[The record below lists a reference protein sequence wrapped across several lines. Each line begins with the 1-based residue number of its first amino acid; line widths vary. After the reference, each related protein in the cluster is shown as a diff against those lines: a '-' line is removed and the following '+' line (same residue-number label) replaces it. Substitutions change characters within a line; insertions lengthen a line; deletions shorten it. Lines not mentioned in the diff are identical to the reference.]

1 MVSSDLPVS
10 DLFFSG
16 IIRAVST
23 RTSRR
28 LEARLKAKPLV
39 YTGFFLLVVSVLSLA
54 QRAPVL
60 NQIDA
65 PHPYYFREMYLP
77 QLTTGPSSLA
87 WSPDSRSVVYSMAGS
102 LWLQQIDSQTAE
114 QLTAGPGYDYQPD
127 WSSDGQWIV
136 YAKYNQDAVALWVLD
151 VQSKKA
157 RALTE
162 GNAVNVEPRFSPD
175 GKRIAFVSTSYH
187 GRFHIFAGRFEESSL
202 REVRRLTGENR
213 SSLPRYYYSAFDHE
227 ISPVWSPDGSQLLF
241 VSNRGHLYG
250 TGGFWRMKAQPGA
263 EAREIHYEETS
274 WKARPDFSPDGSRV
288 IYSSYLGRQW
298 QNLWLMPAKGG
309 DAFPISYGDWD
320 DTNARWSPDG
330 KQLAYISN
338 RDGDTQIWTRTILGG
353 TAKRIRTGRRRELH
367 PHSEITVRVL
377 DLAGRTVP
385 ARLSVTDATGKFYAP
400 HH

>member
-114 QLTAGPGYDYQPD
+114 QLTAGAGYDYQPD
-127 WSSDGQWIV
+127 CSPDGHWVV
-136 YAKYNQDAVALWVLD
+136 YASYAKDAIELWALNLD
-151 VQSKKA
+151 NKKTQQ
-157 RALTE
+157 LTSS
-162 GNAVNVEPRFSPD
+162 GAVNVEPR
-175 GKRIAFVSTSYH
+175 I
-187 GRFHIFAGRFEESSL
+187 
-202 REVRRLTGENR
+202 
-213 SSLPRYYYSAFDHE
+213 
-227 ISPVWSPDGSQLLF
+227 
-241 VSNRGHLYG
+241 
-250 TGGFWRMKAQPGA
+250 
-263 EAREIHYEETS
+263 
-274 WKARPDFSPDGSRV
+274 
-288 IYSSYLGRQW
+288 
-298 QNLWLMPAKGG
+298 
-309 DAFPISYGDWD
+309 
-320 DTNARWSPDG
+320 
-330 KQLAYISN
+330 
-338 RDGDTQIWTRTILGG
+338 
-353 TAKRIRTGRRRELH
+353 
-367 PHSEITVRVL
+367 
-377 DLAGRTVP
+377 
-385 ARLSVTDATGKFYAP
+385 
-400 HH
+400 